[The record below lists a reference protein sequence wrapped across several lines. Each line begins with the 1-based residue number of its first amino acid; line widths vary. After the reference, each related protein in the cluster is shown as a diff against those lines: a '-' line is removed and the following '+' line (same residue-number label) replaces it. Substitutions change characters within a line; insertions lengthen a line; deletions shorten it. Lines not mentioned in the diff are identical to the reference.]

1 LSKMGSKRTHWFL
14 PQAPDVLGMLRRQAA
29 ITVEGMDELVA
40 WARGEAAAADRLRA
54 CEHRAD
60 ESKREL
66 REALTDAFSTP
77 LELEDIFELSR
88 GVDEIVND
96 AKNTVGEAEA
106 MATAPDEAIA
116 EMADQLAAGTRRL
129 ATALELL
136 EAGDRGAATAAA
148 DRAVKHQRDLQH
160 IYRAAMSALIEVD
173 DLRRLAAR
181 RELYRRMARTGDE
194 LVRVAERVWYSV
206 LKES

>member
-1 LSKMGSKRTHWFL
+1 LSKRTHWFL
-14 PQAPDVLGMLRRQAA
+14 PQTPDVLGMLRQHAA

-40 WARGEAAAADRLRA
+40 WAHGEATAADRLRK

-60 ESKREL
+60 DSKREL
-66 REALTDAFSTP
+66 REALTEAFSTP

-88 GVDEIVND
+88 GIDEIVND

-106 MATAPDEAIA
+106 METAPDEAIA
-116 EMADQLAAGTRRL
+116 EMATQLAAGTRQL
-129 ATALELL
+129 AQALELL
-136 EAGDRGAATAAA
+136 EAGNRTAATAAA
-148 DRAVKHQRDLQH
+148 DRAVKDQRHLQH
-160 IYRAAMSALIEVD
+160 TYRAAMSALIKVD
-173 DLRRLAAR
+173 DQRELAAR